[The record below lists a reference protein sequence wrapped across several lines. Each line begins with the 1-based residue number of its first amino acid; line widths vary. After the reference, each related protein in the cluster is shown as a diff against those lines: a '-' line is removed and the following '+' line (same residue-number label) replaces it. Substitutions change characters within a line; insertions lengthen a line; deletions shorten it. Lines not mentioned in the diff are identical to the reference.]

1 MQWLVEF
8 DEVSM
13 DFLRNAYD
21 RDKKD
26 SVKNIFGER
35 FYAVFCVLIF
45 FPFLVSSKQ
54 RTYVVQQFS
63 G

>member
-1 MQWLVEF
+1 MNYALIKNNFYGFRWFIPFVMQWLIEF

-26 SVKNIFGER
+26 SVK
-35 FYAVFCVLIF
+35 F
-45 FPFLVSSKQ
+45 FLTLKNFL
-54 RTYVVQQFS
+54 Y
-63 G
+63 